1 MRTPLIVVTGGIG
14 SGKTTIARILAGR
27 RGRIVDCDRLA
38 RETYR
43 DERLKKKLAETFG
56 AAVFTRTGNVSRK
69 RLARLVFSDDRSLDT
84 LNRLVRPFVKEII
97 SREVRRLRHDA
108 LYIVLDAV
116 LYFQYKFRFKADL
129 VVCAQAPLETR
140 IKRVMRRDGI
150 SRREALMRIERQAPL
165 ERAWSGVHSVIATG
179 GSAKRVERAAVRI
192 RDRFL
197 DLHNLSR
204 RE

>member
-1 MRTPLIVVTGGIG
+1 M
-14 SGKTTIARILAGR
+14 
-27 RGRIVDCDRLA
+27 DCDKLA
-38 RETYR
+38 RGAYA
-43 DERLKKKLAETFG
+43 DKHLKEKLAQAFG
-56 AAVFTRTGNVSRK
+56 PDVLTRAGNVSRSS
-69 RLARLVFSDDRSLDT
+69 LGRLVFSDDRSLDT

-97 SREVRRLRHDA
+97 SGEVRRLRHDA
-108 LYIVLDAV
+108 PYIVLDAV

-165 ERAWSGVHSVIATG
+165 ERAWSGAHRVIATG
-179 GSAKRVERAAVRI
+179 GPAGLVERAAERI